1 LKLRDSRLPSGDI
14 VIARIARMSAS
25 FTCNAGESCRV
36 DSVRL
41 PRQDYERNGSRAKCT
56 QRAALV
62 CKRAHTRTRMHADM
76 HLHALCVWTRG
87 QYAHKWERRRTHDQ
101 TRAGA
106 SMPTPSCRRPY
117 HAYRPRRR
125 RHMP

>member
-1 LKLRDSRLPSGDI
+1 VSSRQRPTSSARLRAQQFPRE
-14 VIARIARMSAS
+14 MH
-25 FTCNAGESCRV
+25 TESCACM
-36 DSVRL
+36 
-41 PRQDYERNGSRAKCT
+41 QAHT
-56 QRAALV
+56 
-62 CKRAHTRTRMHADM
+62 HTRTRMHADM

-87 QYAHKWERRRTHDQ
+87 RYAHKWERRRTHDQ